1 MKNLYSL
8 TRALLSIAVAIL
20 GSIAASA
27 LHLWGYQGAALGL
40 QALAVASSG
49 LAMLWIVKTSR
60 LTRQAQEVCKRIA
73 AGDFEARVLSI
84 PEHDSLTG
92 LLRVIND
99 MIDGCDAF
107 VREATAAMD
116 AVHHNKYYRRILPG
130 GLHGALLQGA
140 NTINDATVSIEA
152 RIRQFE
158 RQTSELEGSVGS
170 IVSALDNG
178 ATEMSGTAA
187 NLRAGA
193 SSTRERIN
201 SIASASGQAASSMQS
216 VASATTRLASNA
228 NGVGADIL
236 RSAEIAGRAVERVG
250 DAAGSVNVL
259 KDVASRISEV
269 VKSINAI
276 ASQTNLLALNATIEA
291 ARAGEAGRGFA
302 VVAHEVKA
310 LATQTANFTAE
321 IESQVGQVQSAADRV
336 GLSITEIGTVITEVN
351 DITGKVAETSKA
363 QAQATAEIAHSIDSA
378 FAVVGEIATTIQ
390 ALAQT
395 AKDTEQL
402 ATSTMAA
409 SGDLSS
415 QSGLLTQEIR
425 TYLDHARGNLVDQT
439 GSGAARRIVRAA

>member
-27 LHLWGYQGAALGL
+27 LHLPGHQVAALGM
-40 QALAVASSG
+40 QAVAIASLG
-49 LAMLWIVKTSR
+49 LAMLWIVRTAR
-60 LTRQAQEVCKRIA
+60 LIRQAQEVCARIA
-73 AGDFEARVLSI
+73 AGDFEARILSI

-178 ATEMSGTAA
+178 AAEMSGTAA

-193 SSTRERIN
+193 SAARERVT
-201 SIASASGQAASSMQS
+201 SIASASEQAASNMQS
-216 VASATTRLASNA
+216 VASATTTLASNA
-228 NGVGADIL
+228 NGVGADIQ
-236 RSAEIAGRAVERVG
+236 RSAEIAGRAVERVS
-250 DAAGSVNVL
+250 DAARSVEVL
-259 KDVASRISEV
+259 KDVAARISEV

-291 ARAGEAGRGFA
+291 ARAGDAGRGFA

-310 LATQTANFTAE
+310 LATQTASFTAE
-321 IESQVGQVQSAADRV
+321 IEAQVAQVQSAADGV
-336 GLSITEIGTVITEVN
+336 GDSITEIGAVIAEVN
-351 DITGKVAETSKA
+351 NITGKVAETSEA
-363 QAQATAEIAHSIDSA
+363 QAQATTEIARNIDRA
-378 FAVVGEIATTIQ
+378 FAVVGEIAGNIQ

-425 TYLDHARGNLVDQT
+425 TYLDHARGNLVDQA
-439 GSGAARRIVRAA
+439 GAGAAQRIARAA